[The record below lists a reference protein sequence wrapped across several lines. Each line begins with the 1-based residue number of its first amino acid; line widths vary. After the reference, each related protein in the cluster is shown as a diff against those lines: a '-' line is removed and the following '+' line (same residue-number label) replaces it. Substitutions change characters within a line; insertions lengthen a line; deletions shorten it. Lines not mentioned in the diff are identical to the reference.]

1 MYTYNAKCTRVVDG
15 DTVDVMELISED
27 DKKTEPEEFVHKML
41 DDGEYKRIQYA
52 PCNEIVKGIEESGVI
67 TNKLPLTEDCE
78 PELNKYFKSYYPTM
92 KKDDYIYSNENLKS
106 SLAHSPSSSEISK
119 R

>member
-1 MYTYNAKCTRVVDG
+1 KKLENEEESKKISDMYNAINLKLLEKSIILDG
-15 DTVDVMELISED
+15 ETVDVMELISED

-92 KKDDYIYSNENLKS
+92 KKDD
-106 SLAHSPSSSEISK
+106 
-119 R
+119 